1 MNFRKAGVAMMRT
14 RRNTYQTKP
23 FPRLRRAL
31 AITYDVVQ
39 RAHKVH
45 GLIEVDVTDARR
57 YLRSLEEQSGE
68 RLSFTAFIIACLAR
82 AVDEN
87 KMMNA
92 CRKGPRRLA
101 IFDDVDVAT
110 AIERDLQGR
119 KQPIIYS
126 VRGANQKSIRA
137 IHREIRA
144 AQVATFESAW
154 KGFEFEPILMRIPML
169 ALRGLW
175 AAFWWAR
182 SHFPRLQKQYGGTVG
197 LSAVGMFGH
206 GGGWAI
212 PFSYH
217 TLDVTLGGIAT
228 KPGVVDGRI
237 AIRDYLAITLSFD
250 HDIIDGAPAARFA
263 ARLRELIESGYG
275 LREREIE
282 PPIATDPQAV
292 SAR

>member
-1 MNFRKAGVAMMRT
+1 MRARHET
-14 RRNTYQTKP
+14 DRHDTYQTKS
-23 FPRLRRAL
+23 FPKIRRTL

-39 RAHKVH
+39 RTHKVH

-57 YLRSLEEQSGE
+57 ALRSHEEQTGE
-68 RLSFTAFIIACLAR
+68 RLSFTAFVIACLAR
-82 AVDEN
+82 AVAEN

-92 CRKGPRRLA
+92 CHKGSRRLA

-110 AIERDLQGR
+110 AIEREWQGR

-126 VRGANQKSIRA
+126 VRGANRKSLRA
-137 IHREIRA
+137 IHDEIRA
-144 AQVATFESAW
+144 AQTAAFESAW
-154 KGFEFEPILMRIPML
+154 VGFNFERILRRIPIF

-182 SHFPRLQKQYGGTVG
+182 SRYPRLQKTYGGTVG
-197 LSAVGMFGH
+197 LSAVGMFGY

-275 LREREIE
+275 LREGESE
-282 PPIATDPQAV
+282 PPVAADQQA
-292 SAR
+292 APTR